1 MFKKM
6 KFSPQNRDEM
16 VKAQNA
22 LFKLGYRWSGYG
34 QNIAYSNQNFLY
46 TNEFGT
52 ITHGDDAEYFN
63 SREGVEVILVTMTT
77 VVHTLEEVIKPETV
91 ELNGKTYLKAD
102 LEAALEKLKPVEE

>member
-6 KFSPQNRDEM
+6 KFAPKTRDEM
-16 VKAQNA
+16 IHAQNA
-22 LFKLGYRWSGYG
+22 LFKLGYRWSGCG

-63 SREGVEVILVTMTT
+63 RREGVEVILVT
-77 VVHTLEEVIKPETV
+77 VHTLEEVIKPETV
-91 ELNGKTYLKAD
+91 ELNGKTYLKTD